1 MNEQTKQKITSAVL
15 TLVGAVMW
23 VILAIQFMRLLCR

>member
-23 VILAIQFMRLLCR
+23 IILAIQFMRLLCR

>member
-23 VILAIQFMRLLCR
+23 IVLAIQFMRLLCR